1 MHARNSVSLSS
12 LSSLNLS
19 TPSGSPSPPGGGIAN
34 QNMENSGPLMLS
46 MQYSNN
52 NLSQQHQYSSHQHGL
67 RSRYNLKHNSSNH
80 HKRNRRLSGTF
91 IPEHHL
97 ITVPPSQTAK
107 NILSRDNSSKVKS
120 IKPSGPQSSSTTQSV
135 ENLEDTTGVQLRR
148 GQGSRV
154 SANNKKKECPSFIQ
168 LSTQTR
174 RRAQVGNG

>member
-1 MHARNSVSLSS
+1 MKTTSS
-12 LSSLNLS
+12 LIKEKTVTVIQLL
-19 TPSGSPSPPGGGIAN
+19 PCFFFV
-34 QNMENSGPLMLS
+34 NSGPLMLS

-107 NILSRDNSSKVKS
+107 NVSPISNPVEMFVPRKNYLEKLHWTYHSQGYVVSYKTSK
-120 IKPSGPQSSSTTQSV
+120 
-135 ENLEDTTGVQLRR
+135 N
-148 GQGSRV
+148 
-154 SANNKKKECPSFIQ
+154 
-168 LSTQTR
+168 
-174 RRAQVGNG
+174 

>member
-1 MHARNSVSLSS
+1 MFTKQNLFIELHYQSVYVYPNEQWVASQRKTKKFSLENIKVYFCKTILYTLYINVVHIRFLSCILQVKYAS
-12 LSSLNLS
+12 LFFLV
-19 TPSGSPSPPGGGIAN
+19 
-34 QNMENSGPLMLS
+34 NSGPLMLS

-107 NILSRDNSSKVKS
+107 NVSPISN
-120 IKPSGPQSSSTTQSV
+120 PV
-135 ENLEDTTGVQLRR
+135 EMFVPRKNYLEKLH
-148 GQGSRV
+148 
-154 SANNKKKECPSFIQ
+154 
-168 LSTQTR
+168 
-174 RRAQVGNG
+174 

>member
-1 MHARNSVSLSS
+1 MFTKQNLFIKLHYQSIYVYHNKQWVSSSFQRKTKEFSLENIKVHFCKTILYTLYKKVVFDSLVVFCKLNMHPCFFLV
-12 LSSLNLS
+12 
-19 TPSGSPSPPGGGIAN
+19 
-34 QNMENSGPLMLS
+34 NSGPLMLS

-107 NILSRDNSSKVKS
+107 NVSPISN
-120 IKPSGPQSSSTTQSV
+120 PV
-135 ENLEDTTGVQLRR
+135 EMFVPRKNYLEKLH
-148 GQGSRV
+148 
-154 SANNKKKECPSFIQ
+154 
-168 LSTQTR
+168 
-174 RRAQVGNG
+174 